1 MRKVSRKPDRDAT
14 GSYAGWTRRRF
25 ALNQRS
31 NPPAVGEMS
40 MNQAGPY
47 CRVGVLLAGLALA
60 LPAGRA
66 DAAWSDVL
74 QEGVAAAQAAQQTF
88 LEEAERAIVVG
99 GVLLYRH
106 RHAVAGAAI
115 GCVAGL
121 MAATTT
127 AIGAG
132 LATGGAAL
140 AGTGPAAALGCGLGA
155 LGGAALGHPLDNVYD
170 EP

>member
-1 MRKVSRKPDRDAT
+1 
-14 GSYAGWTRRRF
+14 
-25 ALNQRS
+25 
-31 NPPAVGEMS
+31 
-40 MNQAGPY
+40 MNQAGLY
-47 CRVGVLLAGLALA
+47 CRAGVLLAGLALA

-66 DAAWSDVL
+66 EAAWSDVL
-74 QEGVAAAQAAQQTF
+74 QDGIAAAQTAQHTI
-88 LEEAERAIVVG
+88 LERAEQAIVVG

-115 GCVAGL
+115 GCVAGS
-121 MAATTT
+121 MAAATT
-127 AIGAG
+127 ALGAG

-155 LGGAALGHPLDNVYD
+155 LGGAALGHPLDNVYE